1 MYRQRRVVR
10 PSARETTRRVWEPL
24 VVLGVGFLLVAQTLA
39 PMAAIAATIQTD
51 LFVYQ
56 NGDTVTV
63 TGDGFGPT
71 EVVDLVTTDPA
82 ATVVDQ
88 GTATTDG
95 AGSLTYQF
103 ILSATVPGLYDVTA
117 TGKTSGLTASTQF
130 DPQDKTSI
138 DLSFTSPGSYG
149 TAVVMSGLLTD
160 DATNLSVPLGGATVS
175 LATYSNSSCSS
186 GQLLVALGT
195 APTAT
200 SGQNAGRYSFGAL
213 PPAGSFFVE
222 ADYAGDNTH
231 MKSSSSCLPLTIGPA
246 TTTTS
251 AAASASSITPV
262 GQTIVSWTA
271 SSNRGVTGKTA
282 TGTVTLVKDSGLGT
296 LSCSPASVPV
306 SAAQTTGSGF
316 SFTANTSQHFT
327 CSATSLGSYSYHVH
341 FADSDGNYDGS
352 DSASIPLTVV
362 NASTLTVQNASGT
375 YGGTVTNLLAT
386 LSSSGSVSGKTISFS
401 LNGTSVGTATT
412 NSSGVATLPTAG
424 LVGISAGTYT
434 TGVSATF
441 AGDSLLAPAS
451 ATASLTIN
459 PRSVT
464 AVVTANSKAYDGG
477 TTATIA
483 NCSLSGVLGA
493 DSVTCDTS
501 TASANFVDKNVGNG
515 KTVTVTGLKLAGT
528 AATNY
533 VLSSTSSTTTANI
546 TAKSLTVNFTTS
558 NKTYDS
564 TTNASIVGCS
574 LGGVVGTEDVSCV
587 SSAAVAQ
594 FANKNVG
601 NAKTVTASGFTLSGS
616 AAGNYSIGTINASS
630 ANITQRDLAVT
641 ATGLNKLY
649 DGNPTATVTLST
661 NKLAGD
667 TVSASYTS
675 ASFANK
681 NVGIG
686 KTVSVSGITISGA
699 EAGNYN
705 LTNTTAST
713 TANITSKGAVINF
726 TAPTRT
732 YDGIT
737 ATTITGCSV
746 SGAVTGDDVTCDR
759 SVATATFA
767 DKNVGVGK
775 TVTGTGFTLAGADAA
790 NYSFTVNTATADI
803 SRRDLHVTAVVADK
817 TYDATAYATA
827 TLNMD
832 KVSGDAV
839 TAAYSS
845 AMFADKNV
853 GNGKTVTVSGITISG
868 ADATNYNLVN
878 TTTTTTANITRKDL
892 TVTTTGIDKTYDATT
907 AATVALATDKL
918 SGDDVTPAYTGSA
931 FADKNVGT
939 GKAVSVSGITISGA
953 DAGNYNL
960 TNMTAGTIANIAPH
974 ALSVAASGVDK
985 VYDGNASAAVTLST
999 DKIGGDDVTAHYGS
1013 ASFADKSVANGKAV
1027 SVSGITITGTDAG
1040 NYHLTNTTAATTADI
1055 TARDLHVS
1063 ALGVNKIYDT
1073 TTEATVSLSSD
1084 KLGAD
1089 YVVASSASASFADK
1103 NVGMGKAVSVTGISI
1118 WGADAANYHLVN
1130 TTAATTANITRK
1142 DLVVSAHG
1150 VDKVY
1155 DGNATA
1161 TVTLSSD
1168 KLGSDD
1174 VSAASTSAS
1183 FANKNVGSARPVS
1196 VTGISI
1202 SGADAANYNLTNT
1215 NAATT
1220 ANISPK
1226 DLTVTAS
1233 GIDKI
1238 YNGNATAT
1246 VTLATDRLS
1255 GDDVTAA
1262 YTAASFADKNV
1273 GTAKPVSVSGISI
1286 SGLDAGNYN
1295 LTNTT
1300 ASTTASISPLGVEL
1314 YFSADDKTYD
1324 GANAATILSCSA
1336 IGVEG
1341 DDLGCDHSGVV
1352 ASFADKNVGD
1362 GKTVTGTGFVLA
1374 GADAGNYSAH
1384 VNTTLADITPRDLHV
1399 TATGVNKEYDTTTA
1413 ATVTLTDD
1421 EVPGDAVTPSYTSA
1435 AFADKNVGTGKAVSV
1450 SGISITGVDATN
1462 YNLANTTA
1470 ATTANITRKDVTVTA
1485 TGIDKIYDGN
1495 TSATV
1500 SLSTDEISG
1509 DDVTGHY
1516 GDASYADKNVANG
1529 KAISVSGIT
1538 ITGVDAHNYHLTNAT
1553 ANATANITPR
1563 NLAVTATAD
1572 NKVYEGNADAI
1583 AHLSTDKV
1591 AGDDVAA
1598 DYSGAAFADKNAG
1611 DGKTVTVSGIA
1622 ISGADETNYNLTNS
1636 TATTTANITRK
1647 DLAVTATGIDKTYD
1661 ATTAATVD
1669 LATDKLPGD
1678 YVTPAYTAA
1687 SFADKNVGT
1696 AKAITVSGISISGA
1710 DATNYNLANTA
1721 AATAANITR
1730 KDLAVTATG
1739 IDKIYDG
1746 NTSATVTLSPD
1757 KIGGDDVTAHYG
1769 SASFADKNVASG
1781 KAVSV
1786 GGITITGG
1794 DAGNYHLTS
1803 STAATTAAVTAR
1815 DLHVS
1820 AHGENKGYDT
1830 TTAATVTLADDEVAG
1845 DHVTPSYTSAAFADK
1860 NVGTGKAVSVSGI
1873 SISGTDAGNYHLANT
1888 TAATSANITARD
1900 LHVSALGVNKIYD
1913 TTAAATVTLSSD
1925 KLGGDYVVASS
1936 GSASFADKNVGTG
1949 KMVSVSGIS
1958 TSGTDAGNY
1967 HLVNTTTTTT
1977 ANISQRDLAVTA
1989 DGVNKVYDGGTLAT
2003 VTLSTDKLLGDSVT
2017 PAYTTASFAD
2027 KNVANGKAVS
2037 VSGITIGGGDAGNYH
2052 LTNTTGSATADITAR
2067 ELHVT
2072 ATGVNREYDTTAA
2085 ATVTLADDE
2094 VAGDHVTPSYTS
2106 AAFADKNVGTG
2117 KMVSVSGISIWGDDA
2132 ANYHLVNTTA
2142 ATTANIT
2149 RKDLVVSAH
2158 GVGKVYDGN
2167 ATATVTL
2174 TSDKLGADD
2183 VSAAYTSDSFAN
2195 KNVGTGRAVS
2205 VSGISIS
2212 GADAVNYNLTNTNA
2226 ATTANITRKD
2236 LTVTASG
2243 IGKIYNGNA
2252 TAAVNLATDGLS
2264 GDDVTP
2270 AYAAALFADKN
2281 VGAGKPVSVSG
2292 ISISGLDAGNYNLT
2306 NMTAI
2311 TTASISRRDL
2321 HVSATGV
2328 NRIYDGT
2335 TAATVTLSTD
2345 NVTGDIVSPS
2355 YVSAAF
2361 ADRNIGIG
2369 KTVSVSGITI
2379 SGSDASNYTLTNSTA
2394 TTTAIITARPIA
2406 VKADDKSKTL
2416 GAGDPPLTYAVT
2428 SGTLGAGDAWTGA
2441 VTRDAGET
2449 VGSYGIRQGTL
2460 TVSDGNSGN
2469 NYAIG
2474 FSGGTFQIL
2483 YAGSGT
2489 CAGDAGHVILQPIN
2503 TDGTSVF
2510 KQGSTVPAKFRV
2522 CDANGKSIGQSGV
2535 VRTFVSTDIAGTATG
2550 VNETIVSTTPDTAF
2564 RWDSTGQQ
2572 WIFNISTKNLSPN
2585 HTYIYVITLD
2595 DGSTITFR
2603 FGLK

>member
-939 GKAVSVSGITISGA
+939 GKAVSVSGITI
-953 DAGNYNL
+953 
-960 TNMTAGTIANIAPH
+960 
-974 ALSVAASGVDK
+974 
-985 VYDGNASAAVTLST
+985 
-999 DKIGGDDVTAHYGS
+999 
-1013 ASFADKSVANGKAV
+1013 
-1027 SVSGITITGTDAG
+1027 TGTDAG

-1421 EVPGDAVTPSYTSA
+1421 EVPGDAVTPSHTSA

-1563 NLAVTATAD
+1563 DLAVTATAD

-1936 GSASFADKNVGTG
+1936 GSAS
-1949 KMVSVSGIS
+1949 
-1958 TSGTDAGNY
+1958 
-1967 HLVNTTTTTT
+1967 
-1977 ANISQRDLAVTA
+1977 
-1989 DGVNKVYDGGTLAT
+1989 
-2003 VTLSTDKLLGDSVT
+2003 
-2017 PAYTTASFAD
+2017 
-2027 KNVANGKAVS
+2027 
-2037 VSGITIGGGDAGNYH
+2037 
-2052 LTNTTGSATADITAR
+2052 
-2067 ELHVT
+2067 
-2072 ATGVNREYDTTAA
+2072 
-2085 ATVTLADDE
+2085 
-2094 VAGDHVTPSYTS
+2094 
-2106 AAFADKNVGTG
+2106 FADKNVGTG